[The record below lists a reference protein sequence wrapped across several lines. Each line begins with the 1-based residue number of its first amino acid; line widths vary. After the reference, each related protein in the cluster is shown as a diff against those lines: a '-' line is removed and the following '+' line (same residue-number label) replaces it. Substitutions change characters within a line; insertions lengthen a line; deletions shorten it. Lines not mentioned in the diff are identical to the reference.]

1 MSRPP
6 LLELYFY
13 CFSEED
19 PKDETAM
26 MELWERSTQYSFPLT
41 QSTGFDTLGCVVRS
55 YRFPAVSPL
64 FLNAGPRKKCRHHL
78 LLHCSLC
85 REVHRESLFDRN
97 RQFLSSLAVLSSR
110 ARLRNSTGS
119 GSTERANHSSPA
131 QAIHCTYCLT
141 HCLVIIIS
149 GSVFV
154 LIAER

>member
-41 QSTGFDTLGCVVRS
+41 QSTGFDTLGCIVRS

-110 ARLRNSTGS
+110 A
-119 GSTERANHSSPA
+119 PA
-131 QAIHCTYCLT
+131 QPNDPITAHLHRPYTALT
-141 HCLVIIIS
+141 VSHTFIVIS

-154 LIAER
+154 LIVSHTV